1 MGDGNRPL
9 LGARVLGGIGEAA
22 AADWDACAGGDNP
35 FVSHAFLS
43 ALEESGSAAPETGW
57 GPRHLIV
64 EDASGAIVGCAP
76 AYLKSHSYGEYVF
89 DHAWADAFERA
100 GGSYYPKLQVAVPF
114 TPVTGPRL
122 MVRAGSDRETVRRTL
137 IAGCVALARSAGV
150 SSLHVTF
157 PTEAEWRALGAAGFL
172 LRTDRQFHWSNEDY
186 RSFDDFLAQLAS
198 RKRKAVRRERR
209 AALDAGLT
217 IETLTGAAITPAHWD
232 AFHRCY
238 VATGERKWGHPYLTR
253 AFFEMLGEAM
263 ADRVVLVLAANE
275 GRTIA
280 GALNLVG
287 GDTLYGRN
295 WGALERHPF
304 LHFELCYYRA
314 IDYAIEQGLSRVEA
328 GAQGPHKIARG
339 YLPKI
344 TYSAHWIG
352 HEGLRDAIAEYLDHE
367 RPAIDAEVE
376 ALADHA
382 PFRKG

>member
-1 MGDGNRPL
+1 MGDSDRAPFT
-9 LGARVLGGIGEAA
+9 ARLLGGIGEVA
-22 AADWDACAGGDNP
+22 AADWDACAGTANP
-35 FVSHAFLS
+35 FVSHAFLK
-43 ALEESGSAAPETGW
+43 ALEESGSAAPEVGW
-57 GPRHLIV
+57 APYHLVV
-64 EDASGAIVGCAP
+64 EDANGAIVGAAP

-122 MVRAGSDRETVRRTL
+122 MVRAGADPATIRRAL
-137 IAGCVALARSAGV
+137 ITGCVALARSAGV

-157 PTEAEWRALGAAGFL
+157 PTEAEWRGLGAAGFL
-172 LRTDRQFHWSNEDY
+172 LRTDRQFHWSNRGY
-186 RSFDDFLAQLAS
+186 GSFDDFLAQLAS

-238 VATGERKWGHPYLTR
+238 VATGERKWGHPYLNR
-253 AFFEMLGEAM
+253 AFFEMLGDTM
-263 ADRVVLVLAANE
+263 ADRVVLVMAANR

-314 IDYAIEQGLSRVEA
+314 IDYAIERGLGRVEA

-352 HEGLRDAIAEYLDHE
+352 HQGLRDAIADYLDHE

-376 ALADHA
+376 ALADLA